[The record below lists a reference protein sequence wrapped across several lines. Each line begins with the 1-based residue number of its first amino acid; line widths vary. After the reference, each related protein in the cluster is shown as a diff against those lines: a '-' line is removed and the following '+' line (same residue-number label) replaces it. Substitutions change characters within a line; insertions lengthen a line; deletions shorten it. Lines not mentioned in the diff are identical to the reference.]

1 MQDTFEDAI
10 DTGSVRSLTKRS
22 SSFHRPRSP
31 SMDDSAAAD
40 ADHDA
45 RSHTTETP
53 QVPKTTDIKEE
64 EQEDVFK
71 APAQEQEN
79 KSLHRISHA
88 SKVSEAS
95 AFSAASLDDVS
106 LNDNSTIGDKT
117 GTLEGVRTAKQNPP
131 DCTDKRIQ
139 KNPLIRRLRQPRS
152 CQ

>member
-22 SSFHRPRSP
+22 SSFNRPRSP
-31 SMDDSAAAD
+31 SMDDSAAD
-40 ADHDA
+40 SDHDA
-45 RSHTTETP
+45 VSHTTETP
-53 QVPKTTDIKEE
+53 QVPKTTEDKEE
-64 EQEDVFK
+64 EQEEVFET
-71 APAQEQEN
+71 PAQAQES

-106 LNDNSTIGDKT
+106 LNDNSTIGDT
-117 GTLEGVRTAKQNPP
+117 GTSRLCAQP
-131 DCTDKRIQ
+131 DIGYTDKGVQ
-139 KNPLIRRLRQPRS
+139 KKPLIRRLHQQRS